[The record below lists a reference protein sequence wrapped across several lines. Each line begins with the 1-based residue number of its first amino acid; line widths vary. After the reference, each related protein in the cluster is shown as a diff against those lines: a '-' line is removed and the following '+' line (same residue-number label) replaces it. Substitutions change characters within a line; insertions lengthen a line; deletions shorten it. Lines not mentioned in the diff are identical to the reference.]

1 MVLVLCPSSHS
12 HLSINQVSLKSLL
25 YFPRYGPDRHPLL
38 KNKWLTG
45 DNSVNI
51 QGRKKHNNPECKEDD
66 APK

>member
-1 MVLVLCPSSHS
+1 MARTGIH
-12 HLSINQVSLKSLL
+12 
-25 YFPRYGPDRHPLL
+25 YE

-51 QGRKKHNNPECKEDD
+51 QGRRRKHNNPECKEDD